1 MQVYILKK
9 NGNKYLI
16 FDDSVDEN
24 KATLKKY
31 VDLRDGTKKEIKTIN
46 GGEQNNY
53 GKLTWNLNLVLTLT
67 CH

>member
-53 GKLTWNLNLVLTLT
+53 GKLT
-67 CH
+67 

>member
-9 NGNKYLI
+9 NGDKYLI
-16 FDDSVDEN
+16 FDDSYDEN

-31 VDLRDGTKKEIKTIN
+31 VDLRDGTKKEIKAMN

-53 GKLTWNLNLVLTLT
+53 GKLT
-67 CH
+67 